1 MRSRLLMRLA
11 LLLLIVTAAVGCFSI
26 EWPALED
33 SQNRMLLAVLLIA
46 SGFLLTL
53 SIATLV
59 QNNLLKPLGEIRAW
73 ATSLRDGRH
82 TDPITAPHD
91 RAMIELEEDLNV
103 IGKRM
108 TGSDSNRS
116 SASMDEVDL
125 EEDSLRIL
133 YDVVSSINTA
143 HSLDDLLTRFMYTV
157 KRITRAQ
164 GAAIWVDHNQHQTEL
179 GASSGIDD
187 DLLMPDRHEFRR
199 CLYERAAT
207 EGKVWV
213 EHDLARC
220 EKIAG
225 RRLFEADNI
234 GLLSVPMRYRGRIT
248 GVINLFLDTT
258 LLDRIESIKP
268 LLASVAQHLS
278 VAIERYYSDE
288 ENRAHLI
295 REERIRIAHELHDSL
310 AQTLASLRFQVRVLD
325 ETLHQGDE
333 STTWQQL
340 ERIESSLDE
349 ANTELR
355 GLIANFRAPAYQ
367 RGLVE
372 AIEQMVSQFR
382 NETRIR
388 TYIQKDCS
396 SSAFPKDTETQ
407 ILRIIQE
414 ALWNIRKHSQAKTV
428 RILLRGTNS
437 EFCHILIED
446 DGIGINKQVYGSP
459 GEHVGLTIMRER
471 ATKIG
476 GDLRIESESGEGTRV
491 TLEIRNPSA
500 SGKTPSSLQYP
511 AGRRSHPVSRGPRGA
526 AQPPQYRHT
535 RGGWQ
540 WPGGPAPGHR
550 AESGCRPA
558 GYAHAGN
565 GRYGS
570 AASAAQ
576 ERFQESGCHAHHQQR
591 RARPGRVAAQ
601 RRTGLPAQGHGA
613 RPAGACLARYRRR
626 QDSGGTRPGTG
637 TGPRGPG

>member
-1 MRSRLLMRLA
+1 MTRQANHANGTHMTLRSRLLIRLAA
-11 LLLLIVTAAVGCFSI
+11 LLLLVAAATGLFSG
-26 EWPALED
+26 EWGLLEN
-33 SQNRMLLAVLLIA
+33 SQNRTLLAALLIA

-53 SIATLV
+53 SIAALV
-59 QNNLLKPLGEIRAW
+59 QSDLLNPLAEIRLW
-73 ATSLRDGRH
+73 AARLRDGRH
-82 TDPITAPHD
+82 TDPIAAPPD
-91 RAMIELEEDLNV
+91 QAFTELAEDLNI

-108 TGSDSNRS
+108 TASDSGRS
-116 SASMDEVDL
+116 LAAFSEADL
-125 EEDSLRIL
+125 EEDALKIL
-133 YDVVSSINTA
+133 YDVVSNINSA

-157 KRITRAQ
+157 KRITRAH
-164 GAAIWVDHNQHQTEL
+164 GAAIWVEHNPNQTEL

-187 DLLMPDRHEFRR
+187 DLLLPDRHEFRR

-207 EGKVWV
+207 EGKIWI
-213 EHDLARC
+213 EQDLVKC

-225 RRLFEADNI
+225 RRLFEQEGI
-234 GLLSVPMRYRGRIT
+234 GLVSVPMRYRGRIT
-248 GVINLFLDTT
+248 GVINLFLDAD
-258 LLDRIESIKP
+258 LLGRIGNIKA
-268 LLASVAQHLS
+268 LLSSVAHHLS
-278 VAIERYYSDE
+278 IAIERYYNDE

-340 ERIESSLDE
+340 ERIENSLDE

-396 SSAFPKDTETQ
+396 ASAFPRDTETQ

-428 RILLRGTNS
+428 RILLRGANS
-437 EFCHILIED
+437 DFCSILIED

-471 ATKIG
+471 ASKIG
-476 GDLRIESESGEGTRV
+476 GDLRIESEPGEGTRV
-491 TLEIRNPSA
+491 MLEIRNPVA
-500 SGKTPSSLQYP
+500 SGKTQ
-511 AGRRSHPVSRGPRGA
+511 
-526 AQPPQYRHT
+526 
-535 RGGWQ
+535 
-540 WPGGPAPGHR
+540 
-550 AESGCRPA
+550 
-558 GYAHAGN
+558 
-565 GRYGS
+565 
-570 AASAAQ
+570 
-576 ERFQESGCHAHHQQR
+576 
-591 RARPGRVAAQ
+591 
-601 RRTGLPAQGHGA
+601 
-613 RPAGACLARYRRR
+613 
-626 QDSGGTRPGTG
+626 
-637 TGPRGPG
+637 